1 MHQPGFERLQ
11 LLQQR
16 AVIDG
21 APDARDDTSKK
32 RRIYGYFHTDLF
44 AGGLLETRRARFAAL
59 SVAARL

>member
-1 MHQPGFERLQ
+1 
-11 LLQQR
+11 LQQR